1 MAGQRR
7 RLLAGKGRCFPVP
20 FVLALAYLAREAR
33 VSVRMKVVWIRSL
46 GLAVTA
52 SSMAVC
58 ASSCNRAGVESD
70 AVSEAAG
77 TKDAASA
84 SPSGA
89 SSVATIFSTPIV
101 FYGSVQTQDGVP
113 IAEALVTASVADKFG
128 GGSSKVTTQSDSQ
141 GNFSISSSGMTISV
155 RVSKEGYLPI
165 PEKTA
170 DAPRSTGA
178 FDYGADLGHGIH
190 QPDPK
195 APVIFTLFKPPACEP
210 LNRIREKETVLPRN
224 GEPVRVS
231 LDVPAHSLELKCWTD
246 DANQERDGRYDWKLE
261 VAVVGGGIQRRMDS
275 FDFTAPSDGYG
286 QSELIQMLR
295 TLERP
300 KWQDDFEQSYW
311 VKFSDGHFGIIKV
324 RMIAGG
330 AHYSIVSGYVNPKP
344 GSRNLAVMPS
354 KWK

>member
-1 MAGQRR
+1 MITRNGIIILSLFALILMCLLIAALLRR
-7 RLLAGKGRCFPVP
+7 CHSNSPELPTDRTNPSF
-20 FVLALAYLAREAR
+20 
-33 VSVRMKVVWIRSL
+33 
-46 GLAVTA
+46 
-52 SSMAVC
+52 
-58 ASSCNRAGVESD
+58 
-70 AVSEAAG
+70 EAAIQTDVPQAG
-77 TKDAASA
+77 AKTSGAASV

-89 SSVATIFSTPIV
+89 PSVAAIFSTPIV
-101 FYGSVQTQDGVP
+101 FYGSVRTQDGVP
-113 IAEALVTASVADKFG
+113 VAEAQVTASVADKFG

-141 GNFSISSSGMTISV
+141 GNFSLSTSGMTISV
-155 RVSKEGYLPI
+155 RVSKEGYLSI

-178 FDYGADLGHGIH
+178 FDYGADLGQGIH

-195 APVIFTLFKPPACEP
+195 APVIFTLFKPQANEP

-231 LDVPAHSLELKCWTD
+231 LDVPDHSLELKCWTD
-246 DANQERDGRYDWKLE
+246 DAKQERDGRYDWKLE

-286 QSELIQMLR
+286 PTELVQMPR

-311 VKFSDGHFGIIKV
+311 VKFNDGLFGSIKV